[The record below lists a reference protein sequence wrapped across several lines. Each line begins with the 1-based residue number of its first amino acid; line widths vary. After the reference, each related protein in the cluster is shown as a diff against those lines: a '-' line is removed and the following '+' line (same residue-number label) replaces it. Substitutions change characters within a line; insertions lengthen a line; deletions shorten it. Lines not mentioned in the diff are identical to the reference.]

1 MMNTLSLSSRIRT
14 SNIYLTGAVDRLRD
28 NMRGE
33 LITPTDLQYETA
45 RKLWNG
51 MIDKK
56 PALIARCACVGDVIS
71 AVNFSKEHNLFLSIQ
86 GGGHNVA
93 GTAIAE
99 GGIVIDLSAMRNVSL
114 DSEKRVA
121 HAEGGCA

>member
-1 MMNTLSLSSRIRT
+1 MMNTLSLTSRDGT
-14 SNIYLTGAVDRLRD
+14 SKNISTGVVDRLRD

-56 PALIARCACVGDVIS
+56 PALIARCACVADVIRT
-71 AVNFSKEHNLFLSIQ
+71 VNFSKEHNLFFSIR

-99 GGIVIDLSAMRNVSL
+99 GGLVIDLSAMRNVRV
-114 DSEKRVA
+114 DPEKRVA
-121 HAEGGCA
+121 HAEGGVR